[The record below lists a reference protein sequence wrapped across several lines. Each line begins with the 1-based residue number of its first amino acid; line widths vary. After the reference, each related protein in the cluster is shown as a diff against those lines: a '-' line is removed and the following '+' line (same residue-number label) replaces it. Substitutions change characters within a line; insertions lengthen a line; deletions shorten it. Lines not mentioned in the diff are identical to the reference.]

1 MDYWILF
8 SVFLSVYGAF
18 KVLFPSTMIKISQ
31 KLGLDKPIFISLNP
45 HFFKNE
51 RLLNAAL
58 KEREFSR
65 RERTRKLGIFLFV
78 AGAILIIS
86 QISHR

>member
-1 MDYWILF
+1 
-8 SVFLSVYGAF
+8 
-18 KVLFPSTMIKISQ
+18 
-31 KLGLDKPIFISLNP
+31 
-45 HFFKNE
+45 
-51 RLLNAAL
+51 LNAAL